1 MTSHPDIQS
10 EDRVSDSRLLSALLD
25 GMDSALFAVDAGGRV
40 PHWNRQ
46 AERLL
51 GWSAEEAVGRPG
63 LGGWAVRDAD
73 AADVRN
79 RLLATLTPDKSAGPA
94 QAQALDHEFA
104 LLRRDGGRVLVRA
117 RLSAIRDGDG
127 RATGVSCAFGDVHA
141 RLDLERNLAL
151 SRALLTDSSWA
162 MVIVDADMRTVAV
175 NDRAARALAVTP
187 VDMLG
192 EPLAE
197 FFGAGLEELE
207 GALEQTQV
215 AQGPSSPVEMWI
227 TLLDDGSREDP
238 LGDQRGGLPGGPR
251 RCLLS
256 GFLRLGPQPAADS
269 GSAPAPLGVAWIF
282 QDVTECRHV
291 ARDKAR
297 RSFRDGQLAR
307 ATRAAAECEDPR
319 EAAQLHLHYA
329 LAGFAEYALLDLVG
343 NVGLVRMAESPGA
356 FCGTPATHGVTVR
369 YRPGHPALQALERCV
384 PIRATGGLTRPGWG
398 VEHRWPED
406 AGHALCVVL
415 RSRGRSLGVLTF
427 LRGTGRRPFDRA
439 DVSYGEDVALRVAAA
454 IDLSALVP
462 GP

>member
-1 MTSHPDIQS
+1 MTSHSETQS
-10 EDRVSDSRLLSALLD
+10 DHRASDSRLLSTLLD
-25 GMDSALFAVDAGGRV
+25 GMDSALFAVDTGGRV
-40 PHWNRQ
+40 THWNRQ

-51 GWSAEEAVGRPG
+51 GWSAEEAVGRAG

-73 AADVRN
+73 AADVRK
-79 RLLATLTPDKSAGPA
+79 RLLAVLAPA
-94 QAQALDHEFA
+94 TEDDPRQVEEFA

-117 RLSAIRDGDG
+117 QTTVIRDAAG
-127 RATGVSCAFGDVHA
+127 RPAGVTCAFGEVHA

-151 SRALLTDSSWA
+151 SHALLADSSWA

-215 AQGPSSPVEMWI
+215 SQGPSSPVELWI
-227 TLLDDGSREDP
+227 TLHDDGSREDP

-256 GFLRLGPQPAADS
+256 GFLRLGSPLAADS
-269 GSAPAPLGVAWIF
+269 EAAPAPLGVAWLF
-282 QDVTECRHV
+282 QDITECRRV

-297 RSFRDGQLAR
+297 RSFRDSQLAR
-307 ATRAAAECEDPR
+307 ATRAAAECEDPL
-319 EAAQLHLHYA
+319 EAAVLHLHYA
-329 LAGFAEYALLDLVG
+329 LAGFAEYALLDVVG
-343 NVGLVRMAESPGA
+343 NSGLVRIAESPGA
-356 FCGTPATHGVTVR
+356 FCGTSATHGVTVR
-369 YRPGHPALQALERCV
+369 YRPGHPALQALERSV
-384 PIRATGGLTRPGWG
+384 AVRATGGMARPGWAA
-398 VEHRWPED
+398 EHRWPEE

-415 RSRGRSLGVLTF
+415 RSRGRSLGVLTL
-427 LRGTGRRPFDRA
+427 LRGLGRRPFDRA
-439 DVSYGEDVALRVAAA
+439 DVAYGEDVALRVGAA
-454 IDLSALVP
+454 IDLGNVVP
-462 GP
+462 GG